1 MKRLRELRTM
11 FNLTQEELAGILKVT
26 QQTIA
31 RWETGKAEPN
41 LAALSDLSV
50 IFDASVDE
58 LLGIDRSCKESGYRE
73 SVNVDRAGAFWGHLG
88 LLYPNETKTRWY
100 PITQGT
106 ANFIERRL
114 RTDQDEG
121 DGWIIVSTLNNRLLV
136 FAVQAMKRVWLL
148 DNNADQPHDDWDLT
162 WDGYQGLSPEIYRAL
177 EERFFGLDEQ
187 YKADYSVALRN
198 ILNEIVKENGFN
210 DEAKIAERILDT
222 HIHFR
227 DGTLIH
233 YWIETQD
240 IMSIILDA
248 DSGTS
253 RVFRINDGEFKSYYP
268 ANAIRMIDLPLLQY
282 QEAEKRNAISL
293 GEESNAQ

>member
-1 MKRLRELRTM
+1 M
-11 FNLTQEELAGILKVT
+11 FDLTQEELAGILKVT

-41 LAALSDLSV
+41 LAALSDLAV
-50 IFDASVDE
+50 ILNTSVDE
-58 LLGIDRSCKESGYRE
+58 LLGIDRFPKMIEKGYRQ
-73 SVNVDRAGAFWGHLG
+73 SVYLDHMGGFWGHLG

-100 PITQGT
+100 PITQDT
-106 ANFIERRL
+106 ANFIERCL
-114 RTDQDEG
+114 RARQEEG
-121 DGWIIVSTLNNRLLV
+121 GGDWTIVSTLNNRLLV
-136 FAVQAMKRVWLL
+136 FAMQAMKRVWLL
-148 DNNADQPHDDWDLT
+148 DNNAEQPNDDWELT

-187 YKADYSVALRN
+187 YQAAYPAALRN
-198 ILNEIVKENGFN
+198 ILDEIVKEDGFD

-240 IMSIILDA
+240 IMNLVLDA
-248 DSGTS
+248 ESGAS
-253 RVFRINDGEFKSYYP
+253 RIFRINGGEFKSYYP
-268 ANAIRMIDLPLLQY
+268 ATSIRMIDLPLLQY
-282 QEAEKRNAISL
+282 RAAEKRNAKSL
-293 GEESNAQ
+293 EEEGNAR